1 MQFFKGC
8 MLKTF
13 VLKAKDIK
21 KTWYLIDAENQVL
34 GRLSTKIAQLIRGK
48 GKPEFTPHLDMGD
61 FVIVINAEKIKVS
74 GNKEDKKV
82 YWHHT
87 GFPGG
92 QKEESLSELRRKHP
106 DRIITNAVKGMLP
119 HNRLGRKILK
129 NLKVYADE
137 KHPHDA
143 QRPIKIDLT

>member
-1 MQFFKGC
+1 M
-8 MLKTF
+8 KTF
-13 VLKAKDIK
+13 TLKAKDIK
-21 KTWYLIDAENQVL
+21 KNWYLIDAEDQVL
-34 GRLSTKIAQLIRGK
+34 GRLSSKIAQLIRGK

-61 FVIVINAEKIKVS
+61 FVIVINADKVKVS
-74 GNKEDKKV
+74 GNKEKDKM

-92 QKEESLSELRRKHP
+92 QKEASLSDLRKTFP

-119 HNRLGRKILK
+119 HNRLGRKMLK

-137 KHPHDA
+137 SHPHEA
-143 QRPIKIDLT
+143 QEPIKIDLS